1 MGTWST
7 PHFGV
12 SHLQDVPKARHAQGT
27 VAEGDD
33 LVEGYVLHLNSNTP
47 FERVYEIT
55 LRKSETPDAVAQ
67 AKAFVEAHVA

>member
-1 MGTWST
+1 MGTWSP

-12 SHLQDVPKARHAQGT
+12 THLEDIPRVRHVQGT
-27 VAEGDD
+27 VAEGAD
-33 LVEGYVLHLNSNTP
+33 LVEGYVLHLNTDTP

-55 LRKSETPDAVAQ
+55 LRKSETPNAVAQ